1 MNVNEISPKANAR
14 LNRIRIISRTLKVL
28 LVLYLIGVSW
38 WDLPWEGFLKWLP
51 HGTFASFSDNP
62 WLTLA
67 EFGLIIGLVLALAIT
82 CWQLLSLYQTGGI
95 FAGRNVQLLGRIGR
109 LALAFGLVMAL
120 VPAINLAWREWWET
134 YSYHTVFW
142 KFFLLVLL
150 ELIKMPWIIGGVMV
164 IMISRI
170 MDEGRKIQE
179 EQELTV

>member
-1 MNVNEISPKANAR
+1 MNANEISQRANSR
-14 LNRIRIISRTLKVL
+14 LTRIRIISRSLKVL
-28 LVLYLIGVSW
+28 LVLYLIGVVW

-51 HGTFASFSDNP
+51 HGTFASFSDTP
-62 WLTLA
+62 LLSLV
-67 EFGLIIGLVLALAIT
+67 EFGLMVGLVVALTIT
-82 CWQLLSLYQTGGI
+82 CWQLLSLYQTGSI
-95 FAGRNVQLLGRIGR
+95 FAARNVQLLGRIGR

-120 VPAINLAWREWWET
+120 VPAINLAWSEWWET
-134 YSYHTVFW
+134 FSYCTEFW
-142 KFFLLVLL
+142 RFCLLVLL

>member
-1 MNVNEISPKANAR
+1 M
-14 LNRIRIISRTLKVL
+14 
-28 LVLYLIGVSW
+28 
-38 WDLPWEGFLKWLP
+38 
-51 HGTFASFSDNP
+51 
-62 WLTLA
+62 
-67 EFGLIIGLVLALAIT
+67 IGLVLALAIT
-82 CWQLLSLYQTGGI
+82 CWQLLSLYQTGSI

-120 VPAINLAWREWWET
+120 VPAINLELGEWWET
-134 YSYHTVFW
+134 CSYAVFW